1 MTRTRQHPGPS
12 TREHWRMARPVPIDI
27 GRVTKVSGPVVGATD
42 LPHTRL
48 LDVVRVGT
56 DRLLGEV
63 IKIDGDLVVMQVFE
77 DTTGLRVGEPV
88 EATGEPLYAELGP
101 GLLGGILDGTQRRLQ
116 DLATDG
122 DVYIARGADPPRLD
136 RDRRW
141 DFRPAVG
148 VGDRVGPGDVL
159 GSVREGRAV
168 EHRILTPVDR
178 AGVVTTIHPGPATV
192 VEPVVEIDGRPVTML
207 RRWPLRRAR
216 PAANRLPLT
225 VPLVTGQR
233 VLDLLFPV
241 ARGGSAI
248 IPGGFGTGKTVLEQA
263 LAKFA
268 TADVVVYVGC
278 GERGNELT
286 EVLEQFPQL
295 RDPRTGAP
303 LMERTVLI
311 ANTSNMP
318 VAAREASIYTGITD
332 RRVLPRPGLRR
343 RHDGRLDQPVG
354 RSAARG
360 LQPAGGDARRG
371 RLPGL
376 PGHPPCWLLRAG
388 RSGHLPRHARTHRLG
403 DDRRRRVTGRR
414 DFSEPITQNSL
425 RLAGCFW
432 ALDTALS
439 RQRHFPA
446 VNWLRSFSQY
456 DLDEWFGTEVA
467 DDWSLLRRW
476 TAATLQAEGALQDVV
491 SLLGVEALAAEQR
504 ITLRIGQAL
513 REDLLQQDS
522 FDDVDASCSPARLL
536 AMLRVVHEAGTA
548 MDAALAARRRG
559 HGHHGGRSPRRPGPD
574 APLAGRCRRRLR
586 CIADDAGGRGDE
598 VAVSAAA
605 QSRFTVGHRIGAAGR
620 RTAHRGGRHG
630 RRRLRRAGRGR
641 DRRRGRARRP
651 GARARRLDRRCP
663 GVRRDGRGRPPGDF
677 GADSWPGCAH
687 RRGRGLLRPGPRRCR
702 PPA

>member
-1 MTRTRQHPGPS
+1 
-12 TREHWRMARPVPIDI
+12 MARPVPIEI

-101 GLLGGILDGTQRRLQ
+101 GLLGGILDGTQRRLE

-141 DFRPAVG
+141 DFRPAAG

-178 AGVVTTIHPGPATV
+178 AGVVTAIHPGPATV

-286 EVLEQFPQL
+286 EVLEQFPEL
-295 RDPRTGAP
+295 TDPRTGAP

-318 VAAREASIYTGITD
+318 VAAREASIYTGITIAEYYRD
-332 RRVLPRPGLRR
+332 QGYDVAMMADSTSRWGEALREVSSR
-343 RHDGRLDQPVG
+343 LEEMPAEDGYPAYLATRLAGFYERAGAVTCLGAPERTGSVTIVG
-354 RSAARG
+354 AVS
-360 LQPAGGDARRG
+360 PAGG
-371 RLPGL
+371 
-376 PGHPPCWLLRAG
+376 
-388 RSGHLPRHARTHRLG
+388 
-403 DDRRRRVTGRR
+403 

-456 DLDEWFGTEVA
+456 DLDEWFGTQVA

-491 SLLGVEALAAEQR
+491 SLLGIEALAAEQR

-548 MDAALAARRRG
+548 MDAALARGVPVTDITGAGALAELGQMRRW
-559 HGHHGGRSPRRPGPD
+559 PAD
-574 APLAGRCRRRLR
+574 AV
-586 CIADDAGGRGDE
+586 DDCAALLTTR
-598 VAVSAAA
+598 VAEEM
-605 QSRFTVGHRIGAAGR
+605 
-620 RTAHRGGRHG
+620 
-630 RRRLRRAGRGR
+630 RA
-641 DRRRGRARRP
+641 
-651 GARARRLDRRCP
+651 L
-663 GVRRDGRGRPPGDF
+663 
-677 GADSWPGCAH
+677 
-687 RRGRGLLRPGPRRCR
+687 
-702 PPA
+702 

>member
-1 MTRTRQHPGPS
+1 MTKTRQHPGSSP
-12 TREHWRMARPVPIDI
+12 RESWGMARPVPIDT

-77 DTTGLRVGEPV
+77 DTTGLRVDEPV

-101 GLLGGILDGTQRRLQ
+101 GLLGGILDGTQRRLE

-122 DVYIARGADPPRLD
+122 DLYIARGADPPRLD

-141 DFRPAVG
+141 DFRPVVG

-159 GSVREGRAV
+159 GSVREGQAV
-168 EHRILTPVDR
+168 EHRILTPVGR
-178 AGVVTTIHPGPATV
+178 SGVVTAIHPGPATV
-192 VEPVVEIDGRPVTML
+192 VEPVVEIEGRPVTML
-207 RRWPLRRAR
+207 RRWPLRRPR
-216 PAANRLPLT
+216 PAANRLPLR

-241 ARGGSAI
+241 ARGGSAV

-268 TADVVVYVGC
+268 MADVVVYVGC

-286 EVLEQFPQL
+286 EVLEQFPEL
-295 RDPRTGAP
+295 TDPRTGAP

-318 VAAREASIYTGITD
+318 VAAREASIYTGVTIAEYYRDQGYDVAMMADSTS
-332 RRVLPRPGLRR
+332 RWGEALREVSSR
-343 RHDGRLDQPVG
+343 LEEMPAEDGYPAYLATRLAGFYERAGAVTCLGAPERTGSVTIVG
-354 RSAARG
+354 AVS
-360 LQPAGGDARRG
+360 PAGG
-371 RLPGL
+371 
-376 PGHPPCWLLRAG
+376 
-388 RSGHLPRHARTHRLG
+388 
-403 DDRRRRVTGRR
+403 

-467 DDWSLLRRW
+467 EDWSLLRRW

-491 SLLGVEALAAEQR
+491 SLLGIEALASEQR

-522 FDDVDASCSPARLL
+522 FDDVDASCSPGRLV
-536 AMLRVVHEAGTA
+536 AMLRVVHETGAA
-548 MDAALAARRRG
+548 MDAALARGVPVTDITEAGALSELGQMRRWAA
-559 HGHHGGRSPRRPGPD
+559 D
-574 APLAGRCRRRLR
+574 AVE
-586 CIADDAGGRGDE
+586 D
-598 VAVSAAA
+598 SAA
-605 QSRFTVGHRIGAAGR
+605 QLTTRVVEEMGA
-620 RTAHRGGRHG
+620 
-630 RRRLRRAGRGR
+630 L
-641 DRRRGRARRP
+641 
-651 GARARRLDRRCP
+651 
-663 GVRRDGRGRPPGDF
+663 
-677 GADSWPGCAH
+677 
-687 RRGRGLLRPGPRRCR
+687 
-702 PPA
+702 

>member
-1 MTRTRQHPGPS
+1 
-12 TREHWRMARPVPIDI
+12 MARPVPIDI

-101 GLLGGILDGTQRRLQ
+101 GLLGGILDGTQRRLE

-141 DFRPAVG
+141 DFRPAAG

-178 AGVVTTIHPGPATV
+178 AGVVTAIHPGPATV

-286 EVLEQFPQL
+286 EVLEQFPEL
-295 RDPRTGAP
+295 TDPRTGAP

-318 VAAREASIYTGITD
+318 VAAREASIYTGITIAEYYRD
-332 RRVLPRPGLRR
+332 QGYDVAMMADSTSRWGEALREVSSR
-343 RHDGRLDQPVG
+343 LEEMPAEDGYPAYLATRLAGFYERAGAVTCLGAPERTGSVTIVG
-354 RSAARG
+354 AVS
-360 LQPAGGDARRG
+360 PAGG
-371 RLPGL
+371 
-376 PGHPPCWLLRAG
+376 
-388 RSGHLPRHARTHRLG
+388 
-403 DDRRRRVTGRR
+403 

-456 DLDEWFGTEVA
+456 DLDEWFGTQVA

-491 SLLGVEALAAEQR
+491 SLLGIEALAAEQR

-548 MDAALAARRRG
+548 MDAALARGVPVTDITEAGALAELGQMRRW
-559 HGHHGGRSPRRPGPD
+559 PAD
-574 APLAGRCRRRLR
+574 AV
-586 CIADDAGGRGDE
+586 DDCAALLTTR
-598 VAVSAAA
+598 VAEEM
-605 QSRFTVGHRIGAAGR
+605 
-620 RTAHRGGRHG
+620 
-630 RRRLRRAGRGR
+630 RA
-641 DRRRGRARRP
+641 
-651 GARARRLDRRCP
+651 L
-663 GVRRDGRGRPPGDF
+663 
-677 GADSWPGCAH
+677 
-687 RRGRGLLRPGPRRCR
+687 
-702 PPA
+702 

>member
-1 MTRTRQHPGPS
+1 MTKTRQHPGSSP
-12 TREHWRMARPVPIDI
+12 RESWGMARPVPIDT

-77 DTTGLRVGEPV
+77 DTTGLRVDEPV

-101 GLLGGILDGTQRRLQ
+101 GLLGGILDGTQRRLE

-122 DVYIARGADPPRLD
+122 DLYIARGADPPRLD

-141 DFRPAVG
+141 DFRPVVG

-159 GSVREGRAV
+159 GSVREGQAV
-168 EHRILTPVDR
+168 EHRILTPVGR
-178 AGVVTTIHPGPATV
+178 SGVVTAIHPGPATV
-192 VEPVVEIDGRPVTML
+192 VEPVVEIEGRPVTML
-207 RRWPLRRAR
+207 RRWPLRRPR
-216 PAANRLPLT
+216 PAANRLPLR

-268 TADVVVYVGC
+268 MADVVVYVGC

-286 EVLEQFPQL
+286 EVLEQFPEL
-295 RDPRTGAP
+295 TDPRTGAP

-318 VAAREASIYTGITD
+318 VAAREASIYTGVTIAEYYRDQGYDVAMMADSTS
-332 RRVLPRPGLRR
+332 RWGEALREVSSR
-343 RHDGRLDQPVG
+343 LEEMPAEDGYPAYLATRLAGFYERAGAVTCLGAPERTGSVTIVG
-354 RSAARG
+354 AVS
-360 LQPAGGDARRG
+360 PAGG
-371 RLPGL
+371 
-376 PGHPPCWLLRAG
+376 
-388 RSGHLPRHARTHRLG
+388 
-403 DDRRRRVTGRR
+403 

-467 DDWSLLRRW
+467 EDWSLLRRW

-491 SLLGVEALAAEQR
+491 SLLGIEALASEQR

-522 FDDVDASCSPARLL
+522 FDDVDASCSPGRLV
-536 AMLRVVHEAGTA
+536 AMLRVVHETGAA
-548 MDAALAARRRG
+548 MDAALARGVPVTDITEAGALSELGQMRRWAA
-559 HGHHGGRSPRRPGPD
+559 D
-574 APLAGRCRRRLR
+574 AVE
-586 CIADDAGGRGDE
+586 D
-598 VAVSAAA
+598 SAA
-605 QSRFTVGHRIGAAGR
+605 QLTTRVVEEMGA
-620 RTAHRGGRHG
+620 
-630 RRRLRRAGRGR
+630 L
-641 DRRRGRARRP
+641 
-651 GARARRLDRRCP
+651 
-663 GVRRDGRGRPPGDF
+663 
-677 GADSWPGCAH
+677 
-687 RRGRGLLRPGPRRCR
+687 
-702 PPA
+702 